1 MTTFRQHTPHHISG
15 LKVTA
20 IEDFEKGEKINLV
33 SQTIS
38 PITLPTANVIKIY
51 FNEGFIALRPSGTEP
66 KIKLYVSLSVDHFEQ
81 TAQAINQAVFK

>member
-1 MTTFRQHTPHHISG
+1 MKI
-15 LKVTA
+15 LKRR
-20 IEDFEKGEKINLV
+20 KINLV

-81 TAQAINQAVFK
+81 TAQAINQAVLNNLLQSRL